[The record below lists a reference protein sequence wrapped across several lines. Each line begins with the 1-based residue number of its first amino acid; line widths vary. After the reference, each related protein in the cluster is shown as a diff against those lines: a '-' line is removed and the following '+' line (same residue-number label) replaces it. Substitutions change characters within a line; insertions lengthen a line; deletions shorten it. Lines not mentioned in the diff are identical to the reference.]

1 MIYPVAYSF
10 LDLIRWINLV
20 FSTAKEEPVHQ
31 AHASIQ
37 GMSSS

>member
-20 FSTAKEEPVHQ
+20 FSAVKEELVHW
-31 AHASIQ
+31 AHALI
-37 GMSSS
+37 